1 MSRWRQEIRRRLE
14 AANLDP
20 AREAEIA
27 QELEQHL
34 DDRYAEMRAMGRSDD
49 EARTAALA
57 ELADDRRMREE
68 LTRTIAAP
76 PSLPPP
82 GAPPSRPSLVTWWQD
97 VRYAMR
103 MLRRSPGF
111 TAVALLTLALG
122 IGGTVAIFSAVYA
135 VLYRPLAIAE
145 ADRLVVPVSVHRAR
159 NILRGSTP
167 YADYEDW
174 REQRDVFDH
183 VALFGPI
190 QIDIAG
196 GDAPERVDA
205 LQVSDEYFDLMQTQ
219 PLAGRVFIPSDHAAD
234 AERVVVISEA
244 LWKRRFGADP
254 QIAGR
259 GFRVAG
265 TVRVIV
271 GVVQGERMWPAK
283 QDVWFPL
290 KPSLL
295 VDDVRRRRDN
305 MIWLSIARLRP
316 DVPLAQARARVAAIA
331 DRVAQEHPESRTGW
345 TTDLIPAREYLV
357 EPELR
362 TGLFMLLAGAGF
374 VLLIACVNLA
384 NLLLAR
390 GADRARE
397 LTLRSALGA
406 SRARLVR
413 QMMTESLVLAVA
425 GGAAGVFVARWFAG
439 AVRAAAPPELP
450 MIDSMRV
457 EGAVLAAAAGL
468 TVATTVLF
476 GLVPALAACAPRPAE
491 ALRESG
497 RTAGSGR
504 RAGRLRDALVVA
516 QVALAIVLLIGAGL
530 MLRSFSH
537 LMRRDPGVDVEKI
550 LAGRIVAP
558 SARYPE
564 PAARAQFYDRL
575 IDALASAPGVEAA
588 AATSFLPAGGRGFG
602 LGRVFL
608 VEGQPEPPASSD
620 HPAQWNVVTPDYFR
634 TLGIPIVRGR
644 AFTQRDTAD
653 SRPVMIINET
663 MAAGVFGN
671 ADPLGRRLRS
681 WRDENLLREI
691 VGVVANVR
699 YNGLADEDQPLVY
712 VPHHQNSWS
721 SMTVALRAQG
731 DPATFASIL
740 RREVSRLD
748 RDVAVARISTLSSLA
763 ANSIAP
769 QRFGALLL
777 AMFAAAAA
785 LLAGIGVYG
794 VMSYAVAQ
802 RRHEL
807 GVRLALGAQPR
818 DLFALVLG
826 RGLVLTAFG
835 SALGLAGAL
844 ALGPA
849 IGGLLFGVG
858 PTDPVTLVLV
868 PVGLAAV
875 ALLACWLPGRRAAR
889 IDPLEA
895 LRL

>member
-1 MSRWRQEIRRRLE
+1 M
-14 AANLDP
+14 
-20 AREAEIA
+20 
-27 QELEQHL
+27 
-34 DDRYAEMRAMGRSDD
+34 
-49 EARTAALA
+49 
-57 ELADDRRMREE
+57 
-68 LTRTIAAP
+68 
-76 PSLPPP
+76 
-82 GAPPSRPSLVTWWQD
+82 
-97 VRYAMR
+97 
-103 MLRRSPGF
+103 
-111 TAVALLTLALG
+111 
-122 IGGTVAIFSAVYA
+122 
-135 VLYRPLAIAE
+135 
-145 ADRLVVPVSVHRAR
+145 
-159 NILRGSTP
+159 
-167 YADYEDW
+167 
-174 REQRDVFDH
+174 
-183 VALFGPI
+183 
-190 QIDIAG
+190 
-196 GDAPERVDA
+196 
-205 LQVSDEYFDLMQTQ
+205 
-219 PLAGRVFIPSDHAAD
+219 
-234 AERVVVISEA
+234 
-244 LWKRRFGADP
+244 
-254 QIAGR
+254 
-259 GFRVAG
+259 
-265 TVRVIV
+265 
-271 GVVQGERMWPAK
+271 
-283 QDVWFPL
+283 
-290 KPSLL
+290 
-295 VDDVRRRRDN
+295 
-305 MIWLSIARLRP
+305 
-316 DVPLAQARARVAAIA
+316 
-331 DRVAQEHPESRTGW
+331 
-345 TTDLIPAREYLV
+345 
-357 EPELR
+357 
-362 TGLFMLLAGAGF
+362 
-374 VLLIACVNLA
+374 
-384 NLLLAR
+384 
-390 GADRARE
+390 
-397 LTLRSALGA
+397 
-406 SRARLVR
+406 
-413 QMMTESLVLAVA
+413 
-425 GGAAGVFVARWFAG
+425 
-439 AVRAAAPPELP
+439 
-450 MIDSMRV
+450 
-457 EGAVLAAAAGL
+457 
-468 TVATTVLF
+468 
-476 GLVPALAACAPRPAE
+476 
-491 ALRESG
+491 
-497 RTAGSGR
+497 
-504 RAGRLRDALVVA
+504 
-516 QVALAIVLLIGAGL
+516 ALAIVLLVGAGL

-588 AATSFLPAGGRGFG
+588 AATSYLPAGGRGFG

-644 AFTQRDTAD
+644 AFTRRDTAD
-653 SRPVMIINET
+653 SRPVMIINQT
-663 MAAGVFGN
+663 MAARVFGQ
-671 ADPLGRRLRS
+671 ADPIGRRLRS

-691 VGVVANVR
+691 VGVVADVR
-699 YNGLADEDQPLVY
+699 YEGLADEDQSLVY
-712 VPHHQNSWS
+712 VPHHQNSWP
-721 SMTVALRAQG
+721 SMTVALRTHG
-731 DPATFASIL
+731 HPAALADIL

-835 SALGLAGAL
+835 SALGLAGAR

>member
-145 ADRLVVPVSVHRAR
+145 ADRLVVPVSVNRAR

-183 VALFGPI
+183 VALFSPI

-205 LQVSDEYFDLMQTQ
+205 LQVSAEYFDLMQTQ
-219 PLAGRVFIPSDHAAD
+219 PLAGRVFMPSDHAAD
-234 AERVVVISEA
+234 TERVVVISEA
-244 LWKRRFGADP
+244 LWRRRFGADP

-271 GVVQGERMWPAK
+271 GVVEGERMWPAK

-290 KPSLL
+290 KPALL
-295 VDDVRRRRDN
+295 EDDVRRRRDN

-345 TTDLIPAREYLV
+345 TTDLIPAREYVV

-362 TGLFMLLAGAGF
+362 TGMFVLLGGAGL

-439 AVRAAAPPELP
+439 ALRAAAPPELP

-468 TVATTVLF
+468 TVATAVLF

-497 RTAGSGR
+497 RAAGSGR

-516 QVALAIVLLIGAGL
+516 QMALAIVLLVGAGL

-588 AATSFLPAGGRGFG
+588 AATSYLPAGGRGFG

-644 AFTQRDTAD
+644 AFTRRDTAD
-653 SRPVMIINET
+653 SRPVMIINQT
-663 MAAGVFGN
+663 MAARVFGQ
-671 ADPLGRRLRS
+671 ADPIGRRLRS

-691 VGVVANVR
+691 VGVVADVR
-699 YNGLADEDQPLVY
+699 YEGLADEDQSLVY
-712 VPHHQNSWS
+712 VPHHQNSWP
-721 SMTVALRAQG
+721 SMTVALRTHG
-731 DPATFASIL
+731 HPAALADIL

-826 RGLVLTAFG
+826 RGLVLTALG
-835 SALGLAGAL
+835 SALGLAGAR